1 MIPTMTRQTRT
12 HPKRANHRATPPAAR
27 AKKNTGPSILVVGL
41 TGPNAS
47 GKGEVA
53 KFLAAHGFGVFSLS
67 DVVREEATRHG
78 LDHGRDSLIRIGVE
92 MRARDGS
99 GALARSV
106 LPRLDRLA
114 VVDSIR
120 NPGEVEVLR
129 TLPRFLLLGVD
140 APQPLRFQ
148 RSAQRGRPGDGATL
162 EEFARKEDRENSGTE
177 AGQQLLKTLA
187 LADLVVCNDETI
199 EALHSKVRGA
209 LRARHFA
216 LRAGR

>member
-1 MIPTMTRQTRT
+1 MTRQIRTR
-12 HPKRANHRATPPAAR
+12 PKRANRRATPPEAR
-27 AKKNTGPSILVVGL
+27 AKKNPDPSILVVGL

-67 DVVREEATRHG
+67 DVVREEATRQG
-78 LDHGRDSLIRIGVE
+78 LDHSRDSLIRVGVE
-92 MRARDGS
+92 MRSRDGP

-106 LPRLDRLA
+106 LPRLERRV

-148 RSAQRGRPGDGATL
+148 RSARRGRPGDGATL
-162 EEFARKEDRENSGTE
+162 EEFARKEALENSGTE
-177 AGQQLLKTLA
+177 AGQQLLKTLG
-187 LADLVVCNDETI
+187 LADVVVFNDGTI
-199 EALHSKVRGA
+199 EALHVKVRDA
-209 LRARHFA
+209 LRARRLV
-216 LRAGR
+216 LRGARS